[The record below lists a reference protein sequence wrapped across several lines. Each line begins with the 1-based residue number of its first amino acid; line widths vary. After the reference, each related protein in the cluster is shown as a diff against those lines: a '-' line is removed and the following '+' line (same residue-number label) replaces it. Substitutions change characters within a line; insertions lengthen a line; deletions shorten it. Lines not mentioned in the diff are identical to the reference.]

1 MATGGNFLY
10 RELEQSLNVVLEPR
24 YRSLKYENGSICP
37 VVPDLDVGAAAVVA
51 EIFNEV
57 AAVLGDGA
65 IDIPIVDVSSDEDR
79 YKTFRIGAALSFTH
93 DQERA
98 QTKSRKSVMARKQR
112 AVSRAIAEQHN
123 RVGAYGHAAL
133 GVTGFLNNANVTVDN
148 SSFNFFTATDNDTI
162 VDFFV
167 DRIRDVY
174 TGSNAVEEVNE
185 VVVPPEIHYE
195 LIGRRMANTGDTLLG
210 YLRKALSEEGMT
222 LNFVKDPDS
231 SHARLSA
238 AGVGNTNKHRI
249 TFCAK
254 DDAVVSRHIEITK
267 LLPEDW
273 MEVRNGRKIY
283 PYASYT
289 TPVIVHYPGA
299 MRYVDVPIAA

>member
-1 MATGGNFLY
+1 VN
-10 RELEQSLNVVLEPR
+10 
-24 YRSLKYENGSICP
+24 
-37 VVPDLDVGAAAVVA
+37 PDLEVGAAEVVA
-51 EIFNEV
+51 EIFNQVGE

-98 QTKSRKSVMARKQR
+98 QTKSRKSIMARKQR

-133 GVTGFLNNANVTVDN
+133 GVTGFLNNANVTPEN
-148 SSFNFFTATDNDTI
+148 SSFNFFTTTNNDLI

-174 TGSNAVEEVNE
+174 LSSNSVEEVSE
-185 VVVPPEIHYE
+185 VVLPPEIHFE
-195 LIGRRMANTGDTLLG
+195 LTGRRVDGTSTTLLQ
-210 YLRKALSEEGMT
+210 YIRQALSDEGMS
-222 LNFVKDPDS
+222 LNMVKDPDS
-231 SHARLSA
+231 SHSRLSA
-238 AGVGNTNKHRI
+238 AGVGTANKHRI

-254 DDAVVSRHIEITK
+254 DEAVVSRHIEITK

-299 MRYVDVPIAA
+299 MRYVDVPIS